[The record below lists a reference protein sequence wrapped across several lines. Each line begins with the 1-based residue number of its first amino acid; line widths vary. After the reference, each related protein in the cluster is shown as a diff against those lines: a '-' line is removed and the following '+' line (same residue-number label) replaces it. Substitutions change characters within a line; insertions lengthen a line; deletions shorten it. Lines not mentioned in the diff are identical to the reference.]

1 MFIFGSRVRGDF
13 YRESDIDIHAIGV
26 KSEGTRLER
35 YRRFLVSVS
44 WMTAEQHRQ
53 AFRNPA
59 EVGGI
64 IPAWRNAVILFDPQG
79 VASAIRD
86 DAKRWR
92 WESLSRESDEWV
104 AEQVTG
110 WAEEVHRL
118 TGSLQRR
125 QTSTA
130 SVVRSLLAIKMA
142 PILAVH
148 KRILYDTEN
157 KLWDLVSARMG
168 RQWSE
173 VQSAAL
179 GEGGQGFKETCE
191 AALEL
196 YAMTAHE
203 VRHLLNRRQLQVV
216 AHACKI
222 AGHSL

>member
-1 MFIFGSRVRGDF
+1 MFVFGSRARGDF
-13 YRESDIDIHAIGV
+13 YKESDIDIHAIGV
-26 KSEGTRLER
+26 KSKGTWLER
-35 YRRFLVSVS
+35 YRRFLISVS

-64 IPAWRNAVILFDPQG
+64 IPAWRNALIVFDPRG
-79 VASAIRD
+79 VASAIKD

-118 TGSLQRR
+118 AGSLQQRR
-125 QTSTA
+125 TSMA
-130 SVVRSLLAIKMA
+130 AVVRSLLAIKMA

-157 KLWDLVSARMG
+157 QLWDLVSARMG

-173 VQSAAL
+173 VQSTAL
-179 GEGGQGFKETCE
+179 GETGKGFNDTCE

-203 VRHLLNRRQLQVV
+203 VRHLLNRRQLKVV
-216 AHACKI
+216 AHACQI
-222 AGHSL
+222 AGYPL